1 MPEFILDTS
10 GAVQCDERTRF
21 ENTKWRDLDA
31 FTQGY
36 IEALFFTSC
45 AAGYAMQTV
54 RASLAAYESMIED
67 GGTVPED
74 AGFADLAPEALAT
87 ILQDCQSF
95 KLACVHV
102 QPLMGEGDMPDEA
115 QAGRDFWYT
124 RNGHG
129 CGFWDGDWP
138 EPWADDLDKAA
149 KAFGEVDAYLGDDGK
164 VYVS

>member
-10 GAVQCDERTRF
+10 GAIDRPANYKGFGVDRALT
-21 ENTKWRDLDA
+21 WVDLDA

-36 IEALFFTSC
+36 IEAMFFT
-45 AAGYAMQTV
+45 G
-54 RASLAAYESMIED
+54 ID
-67 GGTVPED
+67 GGAADYKDGDFVE
-74 AGFADLAPEALAT
+74 ANGKGFADLAPEALAN
-87 ILQDCQSF
+87 ILKDCQSF

-138 EPWADDLDKAA
+138 EPWADDLTQAA

-164 VYVS
+164 VYLS